1 MHPIVTFEMEDG
13 SVFRAELYPE
23 LAPNTVNNF
32 LSLVKKG
39 FTTASSSTASSKA
52 S

>member
-1 MHPIVTFEMEDG
+1 MDPIVTFEMEDG

-32 LSLVKKG
+32 LSLVKRASM
-39 FTTASSSTASSKA
+39 TASSFTASSPA
-52 S
+52 L